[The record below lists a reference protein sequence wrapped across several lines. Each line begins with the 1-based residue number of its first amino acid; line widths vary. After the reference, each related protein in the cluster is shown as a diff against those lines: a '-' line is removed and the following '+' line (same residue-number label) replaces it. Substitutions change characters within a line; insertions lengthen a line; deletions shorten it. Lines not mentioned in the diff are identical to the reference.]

1 MPERLHDGL
10 RDSTM
15 NLSASRHGP
24 PTASG
29 DAWSLS
35 RRLSPRNTVR
45 IMRRDA
51 YGRLNENAYPSAFLV
66 SPVGPS
72 TPWAIY
78 LADDAGIF
86 RLLCF
91 DFDGKDSHG
100 VDPDL
105 MEQAVDECDALSA
118 VLHAHNVPHIV
129 CQSSGTGGRHV
140 WVGLQ
145 GGASAELIARL
156 AVAARA
162 NYRTLDHGMLR
173 NPRTGAARPPLSPHR
188 DGSASKLLRGRAEDL
203 LNAVVSSAS
212 LVEVTEA
219 LEAMSSPARSL
230 ALAPAAADAKQRPHR
245 GLSAAG
251 AAYMATVGGGANP
264 SWTAFMCLLSA
275 AHAGWTL
282 PEVEHAARTAPG
294 MEHYRTKNTGRGGR
308 RPRSREEAAE
318 RLERQWE
325 KAQEFAALHAVL
337 PSPREPRDLTEL
349 EGIVAAVSDLLER
362 FRVHPG
368 RWGRTER
375 ATSERTILTALAY
388 LTLHT
393 GKRTVAASVR
403 DLALLSGLGR
413 TTAASALR
421 TLREDG
427 HVQLVTR
434 ADGSN
439 ASEWRL
445 TGTFSTSPSTI
456 RTQPLNN
463 PRPPGQVFSER
474 AVFLDLL
481 EKELTDARHD
491 LFTRSGLGHL
501 AGKVYAL
508 LRHEASVTAD
518 STARMLGVTART
530 AATSLSRLRSHR
542 LIVKHIDGWRRS
554 LRDLRT
560 TAARALGVEGLLED
574 RAYRYSVER
583 EVWAW
588 WQAELAH
595 RSSAPRERPRRPH
608 VTSRPLFED
617 SSAGERVWPL
627 YPRDAAGRGDHRE
640 ALHWGRTGMLAPGSL
655 WWSSV
660 AA

>member
-1 MPERLHDGL
+1 
-10 RDSTM
+10 
-15 NLSASRHGP
+15 
-24 PTASG
+24 
-29 DAWSLS
+29 
-35 RRLSPRNTVR
+35 
-45 IMRRDA
+45 MRRDA
-51 YGRLNENAYPSAFLV
+51 YGRLGENSYPAAFLV
-66 SPVGPS
+66 SPVAPS

-78 LADDAGIF
+78 LADDAGVF

-100 VDPDL
+100 VDSDL
-105 MEQAVDECDALSA
+105 MEQAADDCDALSA
-118 VLHAHNVPHIV
+118 VLHDHQVPHVV
-129 CQSSGTGGRHV
+129 CQSSGTGGRHL
-140 WVGLQ
+140 WVAVR
-145 GGASAELIARL
+145 GGASAADVARL

-162 NYRTLDHGMLR
+162 NFRTLDHGMLR

-188 DGSASKLLRGRAEDL
+188 DGSASTLLRGQAEDL
-203 LNAVVSSAS
+203 LDAVVDAES
-212 LVEVTEA
+212 LHAVTQA
-219 LEAMSSPARSL
+219 LEARHPAVRSL
-230 ALAPAAADAKQRPHR
+230 SLAPAPAPADADAQHRTHR

-251 AAYMATVGGGANP
+251 TAHMATVGGGANP

-282 PEVEHAARTAPG
+282 TDVEHAARTAPG

-308 RPRSREEAAE
+308 RARSREEAAD
-318 RLERQWE
+318 RLGRQWE
-325 KAQEFAALHAVL
+325 KALQFAALHAVL
-337 PSPREPRDLTEL
+337 PGQREPRDLTEL
-349 EGIVAAVSDLLER
+349 EGIVAAVGDLLDR
-362 FRVHPG
+362 FRVNPG

-427 HVQLVTR
+427 YVQLIAR

-445 TGTFSTSPSTI
+445 TGTFSTGYETI

-463 PRPPGQVFSER
+463 PRPPGQLFSER
-474 AVFLDLL
+474 AILLDLI
-481 EKELTDARHD
+481 EHELTDARHD
-491 LFTRSGLGHL
+491 LFTRAGLGHL

-508 LRHEASVTAD
+508 LRREASVTVEV
-518 STARMLGVTART
+518 TARLLGVGSRT
-530 AATSLSRLRSHR
+530 AATNLSRLRSHR
-542 LIVKHIDGWRRS
+542 LIVKHTDGWRRAA
-554 LRDLRT
+554 RDLRT
-560 TAARALGVEGLLED
+560 AAARALGVDGLLED
-574 RAYRYSVER
+574 RAHRYSVER

-595 RSSAPRERPRRPH
+595 RSSTPRERPRRRH
-608 VTSRPLFED
+608 VTSRPLFENP
-617 SSAGERVWPL
+617 SPGERVWPL

-655 WWSSV
+655 WWSST

>member
-1 MPERLHDGL
+1 MMD
-10 RDSTM
+10 
-15 NLSASRHGP
+15 LSARPNGS
-24 PTASG
+24 PTFNG
-29 DAWSLS
+29 DAWSLT
-35 RRLSPRNTVR
+35 RRLSPRDTVR
-45 IMRRDA
+45 TMRRDA
-51 YGRLNENAYPSAFLV
+51 YGRLDENAYPTAFRV
-66 SPVGPS
+66 SPVAPS

-78 LADDAGIF
+78 LADDAGVF

-105 MEQAVDECDALSA
+105 MEQAADDCDALSV
-118 VLHAHNVPHIV
+118 VLDAHQVAHVV
-129 CQSSGTGGRHV
+129 CESSGTGGRHL
-140 WVGLQ
+140 WVGVR
-145 GGASAELIARL
+145 GGAAAAEVDRL
-156 AVAARA
+156 AIAAKA
-162 NYRTLDHGMLR
+162 NFSTLDHGMLH
-173 NPRTGAARPPLSPHR
+173 NPRTGAARPPQSPHR
-188 DGSASKLLRGRAEDL
+188 DGSVSRILRGRVEDL
-203 LNAVVSSAS
+203 LDPIVLPASLVAVAAALEATPSGRRYFAPTQGAVVS
-212 LVEVTEA
+212 
-219 LEAMSSPARSL
+219 
-230 ALAPAAADAKQRPHR
+230 QHR
-245 GLSAAG
+245 THRALSAAG
-251 AAYMATVGGGANP
+251 AAHMATADGGANP

-275 AHAGWTL
+275 AHAGWTMTD
-282 PEVEHAARTAPG
+282 VEHAAQTAPG
-294 MEHYRTKNTGRGGR
+294 MEHYRTKNTGRGSR
-308 RPRSREEAAE
+308 RPRARHEAAD
-318 RLERQWE
+318 RLGRQWE
-325 KAQEFAALHAVL
+325 KALQFAALHAVL

-349 EGIVAAVSDLLER
+349 EGIVAAVSNLLER
-362 FRVHPG
+362 FRAHPG

-427 HVQLVTR
+427 YVQLVAR

-445 TGTFSTSPSTI
+445 TGTFSTTPSTV
-456 RTQPLNN
+456 RTQPFNN

-481 EKELTDARHD
+481 EKDLTDARHD

-508 LRHEASVTAD
+508 LGREASVTVD

-560 TAARALGVEGLLED
+560 TAARVLGVDGLLED
-574 RAYRYSVER
+574 RAYRYGIER

-588 WQAELAH
+588 WQAELAY

-617 SSAGERVWPL
+617 SSSGERVWPL

>member
-15 NLSASRHGP
+15 NLSASRRGSS
-24 PTASG
+24 TTTG

-35 RRLSPRNTVR
+35 RQLSPRDTVR
-45 IMRRDA
+45 VMRRDA
-51 YGRLNENAYPSAFLV
+51 YGRLNENAYPSAYLV
-66 SPVGPS
+66 SAVGPS

-105 MEQAVDECDALSA
+105 MEQAVDDCDALSA

-129 CQSSGTGGRHV
+129 CQSSGTGGRHI

-145 GGASAELIARL
+145 SGASAELIARL

-188 DGSASKLLRGRAEDL
+188 DGSASTLLRGRAEDL
-203 LNAVVSSAS
+203 LEAVVSSAS
-212 LVEVTEA
+212 LAEVTEA
-219 LEAMSSPARSL
+219 LEAMSSPVRSL
-230 ALAPAAADAKQRPHR
+230 PHAPTAADPKQRPQR

-251 AAYMATVGGGANP
+251 AAHMATDGGGANP

-282 PEVEHAARTAPG
+282 LQVEHAARTAPG

-325 KAQEFAALHAVL
+325 KAQQFAALHTAL
-337 PSPREPRDLTEL
+337 PTEREPRDLTEL
-349 EGIVAAVSDLLER
+349 EGIVAAVDDLLER
-362 FRVHPG
+362 FRVNPG

-375 ATSERTILTALAY
+375 AASERTILTALAY
-388 LTLHT
+388 LTLQT
-393 GKRTVAASVR
+393 GKRVVAAAVR

-413 TTAASALR
+413 TTAATALR
-421 TLREDG
+421 VLREDG
-427 HVQLVTR
+427 YVQLIAQ

-445 TGTFSTSPSTI
+445 TGKISTGSSTV

-463 PRPPGQVFSER
+463 PRPPGQIFSER
-474 AVFLDLL
+474 AVLLDVV
-481 EKELTDARHD
+481 ERELTDVRHD
-491 LFTRSGLGHL
+491 LFTRAGLGHL
-501 AGKVYAL
+501 AGKVYAFL
-508 LRHEASVTAD
+508 GRED
-518 STARMLGVTART
+518 SSTIQTTARELGVSVRS
-530 AATSLSRLRSHR
+530 AATILSRLRNHR
-542 LIVKHIDGWRRS
+542 LIVKHADGWRRA

-560 TAARALGVEGLLED
+560 SAARVLGIDGSLKD
-574 RAYRYSVER
+574 RAHRYSVER

-595 RSSAPRERPRRPH
+595 RASAPRERPRRRH
-608 VTSRPLFED
+608 VTSRPLFGD
-617 SSAGERVWPL
+617 PSPGERVWPL

-640 ALHWGRTGMLAPGSL
+640 ALQWGRTGMLAPGSL
-655 WWSSV
+655 WWSST

>member
-10 RDSTM
+10 RDSRM
-15 NLSASRHGP
+15 NLSASRHGSS
-24 PTASG
+24 TLGG
-29 DAWSLS
+29 DAWSLT
-35 RRLSPRNTVR
+35 RRLSPRDTVR
-45 IMRRDA
+45 TMRRDA
-51 YGRLNENAYPSAFLV
+51 YGRLDENAYPTAFLV
-66 SPVGPS
+66 SAVAPS

-78 LADDAGIF
+78 LADSAGVF

-105 MEQAVDECDALSA
+105 MEQAVDDCDALSA
-118 VLHAHNVPHIV
+118 VLDEHQVSHVV
-129 CQSSGTGGRHV
+129 CESSGTGGRHLWIAV
-140 WVGLQ
+140 R
-145 GGASAELIARL
+145 GGAAAADVDRL
-156 AVAARA
+156 ATAAKA
-162 NYRTLDHGMLR
+162 NFRTLDHGMLH

-188 DGSASKLLRGRAEDL
+188 DGSLSTLLRGRVEDL
-203 LNAVVSSAS
+203 LEPVVLPASLLAVAAVLEATPSGRRYFAPTQDAVV
-212 LVEVTEA
+212 L
-219 LEAMSSPARSL
+219 
-230 ALAPAAADAKQRPHR
+230 QHR
-245 GLSAAG
+245 THRALSAAG
-251 AAYMATVGGGANP
+251 AAHMATAGGGANP

-282 PEVEHAARTAPG
+282 TDVQHAAQTAPG

-308 RPRSREEAAE
+308 RPRARDEAAS
-318 RLERQWE
+318 RLSRQWE
-325 KAQEFAALHAVL
+325 KALEFASLHAVL
-337 PSPREPRDLTEL
+337 PSQREPRDLTEL
-349 EGIVAAVSDLLER
+349 EGIIGAVGDLLER
-362 FRVHPG
+362 FRVNPG

-375 ATSERTILTALAY
+375 ATSERTVLTALAY
-388 LTLHT
+388 LSLHT

-427 HVQLVTR
+427 YVQLIAR

-445 TGTFSTSPSTI
+445 TGPLSTGPSTV
-456 RTQPLNN
+456 RTHPLNN

-474 AVFLDLL
+474 AVILDRV
-481 EKELTDARHD
+481 ENELTDARHD
-491 LFTRSGLGHL
+491 LFTRPGLGHL
-501 AGKVYAL
+501 AGKIYAL
-508 LRHEASVTAD
+508 LRREASVTVD

-530 AATSLSRLRSHR
+530 AATNLSRLRSHR
-542 LIVKHIDGWRRS
+542 LIVKHTDGWRRS
-554 LRDLRT
+554 LRDLRV
-560 TAARALGVEGLLED
+560 TAARALGVDGLLED
-574 RAYRYSVER
+574 RAHRYSIER

-595 RSSAPRERPRRPH
+595 RSSAPRARPRRPH
-608 VTSRPLFED
+608 ITSRPLFDD

-640 ALHWGRTGMLAPGSL
+640 ALQWGRTGMLAPGSL
-655 WWSSV
+655 WWSST